1 MNKDT
6 IRQIVIILA
15 VIATLTVN
23 ALANILPLNGLNTG
37 AISDNFKVYFVPAG
51 YVFAIWGLIYLL
63 LIIFAIYQALPAQ
76 KTNPRLRRIGYLFAL
91 SCVANIVW
99 LFLWHYEIFPLT
111 LLAMLA
117 LLFCLIAIYIR
128 LETGVSRVSTGET
141 WAVRLT
147 FSIYLGWITVA
158 TAANITDV
166 LDYIKWNGWGISP
179 VVWTMIVL
187 AAVVVIA
194 AAMSF
199 TRRDIAYQLVILW
212 ALAGIAIKQATQP
225 VVATSAWVALLL
237 VFLFMG
243 IGLLR
248 KRQHILA
255 TN

>member
-1 MNKDT
+1 MIKDT

-76 KTNPRLRRIGYLFAL
+76 KTNPRLRRIGYLIVL

-99 LFLWHYEIFPLT
+99 LFLWHYEVFPLT
-111 LLAMLA
+111 LLAMLV

-128 LETGVSRVSTGET
+128 LKTGVSRVSTGET

>member
-111 LLAMLA
+111 LLAMLV

-166 LDYIKWNGWGISP
+166 LDYLKWNGWGISP

-212 ALAGIAIKQATQP
+212 ALAGIAIKQASQP